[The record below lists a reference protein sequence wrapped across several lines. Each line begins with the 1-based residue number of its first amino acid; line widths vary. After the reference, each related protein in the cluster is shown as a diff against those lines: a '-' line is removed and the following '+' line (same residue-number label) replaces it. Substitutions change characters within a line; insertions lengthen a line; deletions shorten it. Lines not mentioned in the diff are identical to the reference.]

1 MFNKLILISILAFV
15 SNAVFAE
22 YVPGELIVKVKK
34 SSSISSYAKVS
45 DIAGSDLKVIKLDKN
60 KDVLQAAAELAQN
73 PDVEYAQPNY
83 VYHISATPNDTR
95 LGDLWGIKNT
105 GQSVTSAT
113 YTNNPGNSGDDINA
127 EDAWDLITDCRS
139 IIVGVIDTGVK
150 YTHEDLVDNMWDGGS
165 SYPNHGWDFYNSDN
179 NPLDDNGH
187 GSHVSGI
194 IGASGNNNKGVAG
207 VCWMTNIMALKAFNA
222 AGDGST
228 STIISAISFAI
239 DHGANVLNAS
249 FNLYG
254 TADSALSAAVTDAE
268 QAGILIVSAAGNG
281 DGTPGSSGY
290 NVDSSTKTYP
300 CCFTQDNILCV
311 AAIDQKFQKAS
322 FSNYGVTSVD
332 VAAPGTNVWSTWNTS
347 NSAYALENGTSM
359 ATPYSVGLAAL
370 VWANNPTFTYL
381 DVKNAVVYG
390 GAAVSSMDGNTV
402 SGNVINAY
410 NALNYINVPRGL
422 TAVVSQ

>member
-1 MFNKLILISILAFV
+1 
-15 SNAVFAE
+15 
-22 YVPGELIVKVKK
+22 
-34 SSSISSYAKVS
+34 
-45 DIAGSDLKVIKLDKN
+45 
-60 KDVLQAAAELAQN
+60 
-73 PDVEYAQPNY
+73 
-83 VYHISATPNDTR
+83 
-95 LGDLWGIKNT
+95 
-105 GQSVTSAT
+105 
-113 YTNNPGNSGDDINA
+113 
-127 EDAWDLITDCRS
+127 
-139 IIVGVIDTGVK
+139 
-150 YTHEDLVDNMWDGGS
+150 MWDGGS
-165 SYPNHGWDFYNSDN
+165 SYPNHGKDFYNNDLD
-179 NPLDDNGH
+179 PIDDNGH

-194 IGASGNNNKGVAG
+194 IGASGNNGVGVTG
-207 VCWMTNIMALKAFNA
+207 VCWMTNIMALKSFNA

-239 DHGANVLNAS
+239 DHGANILNAS

-254 TADSALSAAVTDAE
+254 DADPPLSAAVTAAE

-281 DGTPGSSGY
+281 CPDAIHCSPTITTGY
-290 NVDSSTKTYP
+290 NVDTSAIYPNTYP
-300 CCFTQDNILCV
+300 CAFPQDNILCV

-322 FSNYGVTSVD
+322 FSNYGSTSVD

-381 DVKNAVVYG
+381 DVKNAVMYG
-390 GAAVSSMDGNTV
+390 GAAISSMSDITV